1 VSLICVFSS
10 MRTFVPLL
18 LWVCLVA
25 FVDADHG
32 QRRIDKDKD
41 DSTIFFQQDPQMG
54 LIEIKSKDGN
64 SNSLGVGER
73 IHLKDYSLGVTDEGL
88 FTINLQQHEM
98 ISVNEKGKVTMNA
111 DLYVKNLNVNDD
123 IVVGGISQWRLVRS
137 DIFTDKTISTTWNFE
152 TYLDC
157 PAFSMITTTKKTPI
171 TYTYLNLPSH
181 TQVQLQATVHFV
193 DDWQGETA
201 YLKID
206 DEYVWTK
213 SHGQEV
219 IGHTVNVCGSPL
231 FGETSFTVPI
241 DVAVWNKNKQLKLE
255 FGTTLEEGV
264 TAYLGLSSI
273 SLYIRESL
281 LLSSGGDKDPNKQI
295 DPSYP
300 SPFADSSDNL
310 VVSSSS
316 GPAHKK

>member
-1 VSLICVFSS
+1 MSSLP
-10 MRTFVPLL
+10 PLL
-18 LWVCLVA
+18 LWVCMVALVH
-25 FVDADHG
+25 AD
-32 QRRIDKDKD
+32 QQKRRIDKDE
-41 DSTIFFQQDPQMG
+41 STIFFQQDPQMG
-54 LIEIKSKDGN
+54 LLETNSKDGN
-64 SNSLGVGER
+64 SLGVGDR
-73 IHLKDYSLGVTDEGL
+73 LHLKDYSLGVNSDGL

-137 DIFTDKTISTTWNFE
+137 DIFTDKTISTAWKFE

-157 PAFSMITTTKKTPI
+157 PAFSIITTTTKKTPI
-171 TYTYLNLPSH
+171 TYTYLNLPPH

-219 IGHTVNVCGSPL
+219 IGHPINVCGSPL
-231 FGETSFTVPI
+231 FGETSFSLPI
-241 DVAVWNKNKQLKLE
+241 DVAVWNKNKMLKLE
-255 FGTTLEEGV
+255 FGTTLEAGV

-273 SLYIRESL
+273 NLYIRESA

-300 SPFADSSDNL
+300 SPFADSSDN
-310 VVSSSS
+310 VVLSSS